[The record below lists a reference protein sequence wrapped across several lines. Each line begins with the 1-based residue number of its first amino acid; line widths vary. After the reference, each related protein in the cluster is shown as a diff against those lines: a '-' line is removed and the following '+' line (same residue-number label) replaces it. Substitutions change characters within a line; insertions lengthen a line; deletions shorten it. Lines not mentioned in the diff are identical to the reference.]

1 VEGVVWSFGLSL
13 ILRNRIAFWGYQSL
27 GRRLRAKFDKRG
39 LGDAARDGSLVGLAP
54 AAESRKYEGYPF
66 WDAGVL
72 WLTKEKLFYIG
83 EQCEFALE
91 RDQVTDVYS
100 CDTIPE

>member
-1 VEGVVWSFGLSL
+1 
-13 ILRNRIAFWGYQSL
+13 
-27 GRRLRAKFDKRG
+27 
-39 LGDAARDGSLVGLAP
+39 
-54 AAESRKYEGYPF
+54 
-66 WDAGVL
+66 VL